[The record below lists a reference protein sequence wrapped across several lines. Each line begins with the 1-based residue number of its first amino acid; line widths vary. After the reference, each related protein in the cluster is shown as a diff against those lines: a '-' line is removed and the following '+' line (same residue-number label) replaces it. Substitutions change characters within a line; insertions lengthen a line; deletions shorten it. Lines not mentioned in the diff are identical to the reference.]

1 MLTNAKCVNIEEG
14 KGKGAQMTKHEKIES
29 VSDLIQILKNDR
41 ILSPKDEAWY
51 RGQSDASWGLEP
63 GIHRGN
69 NKNKNE
75 CDLLIQFQQ
84 HAAGKVTQIQLDKW
98 GWLTLAQHHTLPT
111 RLLDWSTQPLIPL
124 YFACQDAL
132 NADES
137 TCEEIPNGA
146 LFIID
151 PTELN
156 KNANQEL
163 PEGQR
168 RAEYYPKLLQA
179 SDKTLDPYYPQ
190 QDSEGI
196 DRQIPIAVRAPMLF
210 ERIVFQSGTFT
221 VHPNPATAG
230 ANSLNL
236 EATANK
242 IIIPGVNKLD
252 ILEELRLLGISEF
265 AIYRDLDRAA
275 KHISGD
281 AK

>member
-1 MLTNAKCVNIEEG
+1 
-14 KGKGAQMTKHEKIES
+14 MTESERITS
-29 VSDLIQILKNDR
+29 VSDLIQILKEKKSRFRN
-41 ILSPKDEAWY
+41 SEAWY
-51 RGQSDASWGLEP
+51 RGQSDAEWRLEP
-63 GIHRGN
+63 GIHRGIN
-69 NKNKNE
+69 GDKNE
-75 CDLLIQFQQ
+75 CDLLVQFQQ

-132 NADES
+132 NTSEK
-137 TCEEIPNGA
+137 EEEATQDGA

-151 PTELN
+151 PKELN
-156 KNANQEL
+156 EIANQKL
-163 PEGQR
+163 PPGEQST
-168 RAEYYPKLLQA
+168 EFYPRLLQA
-179 SDKTLDPYYPQ
+179 SDKTLDPYYPHQ
-190 QDSEGI
+190 QSDPTH
-196 DRQIPIAVRAPMLF
+196 RQIPIAVRAPMLF

-230 ANSLNL
+230 AENLNL
-236 EATANK
+236 NTIADK
-242 IIIPGVNKLD
+242 LLIPGEYKQE

-281 AK
+281 TK